1 MYTLPFS
8 KKLSTLL
15 HQRFTRHNFSQ
26 NNIFLRLSFFYDVAL
41 NAWQQ
46 DLQYPT
52 LAAKKGSNSWRI
64 QQNPLSGILKLSTI
78 FNMNLREFLKL
89 LLRQMQGI
97 VSFSKSHRLNRNY
110 FSLSILLYCSANNSF
125 RFLLKWLASEF
136 LPCASARLNMPII
149 FIITVIDVVCAWRG
163 TFLNFWYFR
172 FP

>member
-52 LAAKKGSNSWRI
+52 LAAKKGSNS
-64 QQNPLSGILKLSTI
+64 
-78 FNMNLREFLKL
+78 
-89 LLRQMQGI
+89 
-97 VSFSKSHRLNRNY
+97 
-110 FSLSILLYCSANNSF
+110 
-125 RFLLKWLASEF
+125 
-136 LPCASARLNMPII
+136 
-149 FIITVIDVVCAWRG
+149 
-163 TFLNFWYFR
+163 
-172 FP
+172 